1 MRPISI
7 VKRARALPRG
17 SWLVR
22 TMPRATMVILLRGCD
37 ALSNRATVGR
47 FISSTR
53 YKSMWSCLRCV
64 CRLLFRIRMSW
75 KQKWDAMGFLAFI
88 DANQLLVA
96 IDVLN
101 LDVFVADRLKLY
113 VILIKDLDLQ
123 QTSLNCRVPISS
135 L

>member
-1 MRPISI
+1 
-7 VKRARALPRG
+7 
-17 SWLVR
+17 
-22 TMPRATMVILLRGCD
+22 
-37 ALSNRATVGR
+37 
-47 FISSTR
+47 
-53 YKSMWSCLRCV
+53 
-64 CRLLFRIRMSW
+64 
-75 KQKWDAMGFLAFI
+75 MGFLAFI

>member
-1 MRPISI
+1 
-7 VKRARALPRG
+7 
-17 SWLVR
+17 
-22 TMPRATMVILLRGCD
+22 
-37 ALSNRATVGR
+37 
-47 FISSTR
+47 
-53 YKSMWSCLRCV
+53 
-64 CRLLFRIRMSW
+64 
-75 KQKWDAMGFLAFI
+75 MGFLAFI

-123 QTSLNCRVPISS
+123 QTGLNFRVPISS

>member
-1 MRPISI
+1 
-7 VKRARALPRG
+7 
-17 SWLVR
+17 
-22 TMPRATMVILLRGCD
+22 
-37 ALSNRATVGR
+37 
-47 FISSTR
+47 
-53 YKSMWSCLRCV
+53 
-64 CRLLFRIRMSW
+64 MSW